1 MRLRNN
7 RDIAK
12 IIKFWWKYIKN
23 KCHVVVVT
31 FLDFADANS
40 YLTFKPLHEK
50 RYLLNYKSHWLQWR
64 KLLQGST
71 KKNGTPSAAR
81 TIFTIFVLNIWLSLL
96 LKYYNFSMTVLVYK
110 CMVQGSRHLSRNM
123 FTYIYACARIF
134 IWREHVFVKLTFFI
148 LKFIQIKTIY
158 FLKTLSKQR

>member
-1 MRLRNN
+1 MCLRNN
-7 RDIAK
+7 FDIAK

-40 YLTFKPLHEK
+40 YLTFKPFAWKKVTFEL
-50 RYLLNYKSHWLQWR
+50 R
-64 KLLQGST
+64 KPLTPMKKTLTRFYQ
-71 KKNGTPSAAR
+71 KNGTLQRP
-81 TIFTIFVLNIWLSLL
+81 TQFLQGLISLL

-110 CMVQGSRHLSRNM
+110 CIIPGSRHLSRNM
-123 FTYIYACARIF
+123 FTYIYACARTF

-148 LKFIQIKTIY
+148 LKFIQIKTIH